1 MADIWFDVDAAL
13 SEVPVNIFPLTD
25 DTDFKTRET
34 SVAYN
39 ATGMDLVWNFV
50 TTGGTMSQT
59 AVTPT
64 TGGAYDW
71 AHQGDGMYTIEIPAS
86 GGASINNDTEGFGWF
101 TGMATGVLPWRSPV
115 FGFRAASL
123 NNALIDGGDLLDVNV
138 THIADTTQTGR
149 DIGAS
154 VLLSSGTGTGQ
165 ISLSSGAVTVGTNN
179 DKTGYTAST
188 VSDKTGYSLASSQTF
203 NVTGNITGNLSGSV
217 GSVTGAVGSVTGGV
231 TVTTNNDKTGYA
243 LTVTPPTAAA
253 IADAVCDEALSGHSA
268 PGTVG
273 ISITDTLGYVT
284 ALRSAL
290 TDLRA
295 AALDRIVGTIAA
307 GTHNPQSG
315 DAYAIVNNGT
325 YGNSALETL
334 VDDIEAALA
343 NGTYGLNA
351 LLTAIGTRLATT
363 GYTVPP
369 TTSQIADA
377 VLDAPL
383 ADHLDAGSVGAGINA
398 AGSAGDPWS
407 TTLPGAYGAGTAG
420 KIIGDNVNATIS
432 SRSSHS
438 AADVWTVSVRT
449 LSTFGTLVADVAT
462 AVWGTVVR
470 TITGGTITTNS
481 DKTGYSLTVTPP
493 TAVQIRQEMDS
504 NSTQLAAIVADTS
517 EIQVELADGGRTD
530 LLIDG
535 IKAKTDQLTFTTPN
549 SVDAT
554 ATVST
559 AGLATEANQTTIIN
573 HLTGIKGATFDTGT
587 DSLESIRN
595 RGDAAWITGGGVA
608 GTYAVVINVK
618 DALGVNILDAW
629 VEIWDSAGTA
639 FIEKKQTNSS
649 GNASFNKDAG
659 DYIIRL
665 VKSGYSQTTAEALT
679 ISAAGTSNFVM
690 TAFVITAPSNPEL
703 CRVYGFF
710 LNPDGT
716 IITGLTGNALVLTYE
731 EDNTVYA
738 GTEVG
743 TYITTGTYAG
753 MMYFDI
759 ARGASATVTLDM
771 INYSKAFTVPELD
784 TEELE
789 NL

>member
-1 MADIWFDVDAAL
+1 MQYLGDYAEDYATLNFKFSTHKADGTPATL
-13 SEVPVNIFPLTD
+13 SGTPAI
-25 DTDFKTRET
+25 
-34 SVAYN
+34 SVYKAN
-39 ATGMDLVWNFV
+39 G
-50 TTGGTMSQT
+50 
-59 AVTPT
+59 
-64 TGGAYDW
+64 
-71 AHQGDGMYTIEIPAS
+71 
-86 GGASINNDTEGFGWF
+86 
-101 TGMATGVLPWRSPV
+101 
-115 FGFRAASL
+115 
-123 NNALIDGGDLLDVNV
+123 
-138 THIADTTQTGR
+138 TTQ
-149 DIGAS
+149 S
-154 VLLSSGTGTGQ
+154 
-165 ISLSSGAVTVGTNN
+165 
-179 DKTGYTAST
+179 TA
-188 VSDKTGYSLASSQTF
+188 G
-203 NVTGNITGNLSGSV
+203 ITLTADFD
-217 GSVTGAVGSVTGGV
+217 SVTGLNNVLIDLSADAFYAVASDYQVVITTGTVDSVSVVGTVLAHFSIENRFAEVDVTKISGDSTAADNLESACDNYSATRGLAGTALPAAAADAAGGLPISDAGALDLDSLLA
-231 TVTTNNDKTGYA
+231 TLTNGTYGLSAIENLVDEIESRLTSARAGYLDNLA
-243 LTVTPPTAAA
+243 TAPPTAAA
-253 IADAVCDEALSGHSA
+253 IVDAMLDELLTGHST
-268 PGTVG
+268 PGSVG

-315 DAYAIVNNGT
+315 DAYGIVSNGT

-334 VDDIEAALA
+334 VDDIETALA

-351 LLTAIGTRLATT
+351 LLTAIGTRLAAT

-369 TTSQIADA
+369 TTSQITDA

-398 AGSAGDPWS
+398 AGSSGDPWS
-407 TTLPGAYGAGTAG
+407 TTLPGSYGAGTAG

-438 AADVWTVSVRT
+438 AADVWAVSVRT
-449 LSTFGTLVADVAT
+449 LSTFGTLVADIAT
-462 AVWGTVVR
+462 AVWGAVAR
-470 TITGGTITTNS
+470 TITGGTITANS
-481 DKTGYSLTVTPP
+481 DKTGYALTGTDLADIKTVTDNLA
-493 TAVQIRQEMDS
+493 TAM
-504 NSTQLAAIVADTS
+504 T
-517 EIQVELADGGRTD
+517 ADGAVY
-530 LLIDG
+530 
-535 IKAKTDQLTFTTPN
+535 KFTANALEEAPGGGTGG
-549 SVDAT
+549 D
-554 ATVST
+554 
-559 AGLATEANQTTIIN
+559 ATEAHQLDMIDKLEGLMSKDHTLATAV
-573 HLTGIKGATFDTGT
+573 GTFDPTT
-587 DSLESIRN
+587 DSTEAIRN
-595 RGDAAWITGGGVA
+595 RGDAAWITGGGVS

-716 IITGLTGNALVLTYE
+716 IITGLTGNALVLTYQ

-743 TYITTGTYAG
+743 TYVTTGTYAG
-753 MMYFDI
+753 MMYFDL

-784 TEELE
+784 TEELKD
-789 NL
+789 L

>member
-1 MADIWFDVDAAL
+1 MQYLGDYAEDYATLNFKFSTHKADGTPATL
-13 SEVPVNIFPLTD
+13 SGTPAI
-25 DTDFKTRET
+25 
-34 SVAYN
+34 SVYKAN
-39 ATGMDLVWNFV
+39 G
-50 TTGGTMSQT
+50 
-59 AVTPT
+59 
-64 TGGAYDW
+64 
-71 AHQGDGMYTIEIPAS
+71 
-86 GGASINNDTEGFGWF
+86 
-101 TGMATGVLPWRSPV
+101 
-115 FGFRAASL
+115 
-123 NNALIDGGDLLDVNV
+123 
-138 THIADTTQTGR
+138 TTQSTAG
-149 DIGAS
+149 ITLS
-154 VLLSSGTGTGQ
+154 V
-165 ISLSSGAVTVGTNN
+165 
-179 DKTGYTAST
+179 DF
-188 VSDKTGYSLASSQTF
+188 D
-203 NVTGNITGNLSGSV
+203 
-217 GSVTGAVGSVTGGV
+217 SVTGLNNVLIDLSADAFYAVANDYQVVITTGTVDSVSVVGTVLAHFSIENRFAEVDVTKIGGAAQSAADLKDLADSGYDPSTHKIEGV
-231 TVTTNNDKTGYA
+231 KLSDALTTNNDKTGYA
-243 LTVTPPTAAA
+243 LTVAPPTAAA
-253 IADAVCDEALSGHSA
+253 IADAVCDEALSGHST

-273 ISITDTLGYVT
+273 IAITDTLGYST
-284 ALRSAL
+284 ATRTAL

-295 AALDRIVGTIAA
+295 AALDRIVGTLAA
-307 GTHNPQSG
+307 GTHNAQSG

-334 VDDIEAALA
+334 VDDIETALA

-369 TTSQIADA
+369 TTSQITDA

-438 AADVWTVSVRT
+438 AADVWAVSVRT
-449 LSTFGTLVADVAT
+449 LSTFGTLVADIAT
-462 AVWGTVVR
+462 AVWGAVAR
-470 TITGGTITTNS
+470 TITGGTVTTNS

-493 TAVQIRQEMDS
+493 TAAQVRAEIDS
-504 NSTQLAAIVADTS
+504 NSTQLAAIVADTA

-535 IKAKTDQLTFTTPN
+535 IKTATDNL
-549 SVDAT
+549 AT
-554 ATVST
+554 AMT
-559 AGLATEANQTTIIN
+559 ADGAVYKFTANALEEAPGGGTGGDATEAHQLDMIDKLEGLMSKDHTLVTAV
-573 HLTGIKGATFDTGT
+573 GTFDPTT
-587 DSLESIRN
+587 DSTEAIRN
-595 RGDAAWITGGGVA
+595 RGDAAWITGGGVS

-659 DYIIRL
+659 NYIIRL
-665 VKSGYSQTTAEALT
+665 IKSGYSQTTAEALT
-679 ISAAGTSNFVM
+679 ISAAGTVNFVM
-690 TAFVITAPSNPEL
+690 TAFVIAAPTNPEL

-716 IITGLTGNALVLTYE
+716 IITGLTGNALVLTYQ

-743 TYITTGTYAG
+743 IYVTTGTYAG
-753 MMYFDI
+753 MMYFNL

-784 TEELE
+784 KEELK